1 MTKNKWEPQVGKLDR
16 KIERLIYLLH
26 IANQQD
32 TPKETREVIGKV
44 VEDYL
49 IKNNMTLEEIR
60 ENNLK

>member
-26 IANQQD
+26 IANQPD
-32 TPKETREVIGKV
+32 IPKETREVIDKV

-49 IKNNMTLEEIR
+49 IKNNITLEEIR